1 MAPSVAVVEQA
12 NQLQP
17 ARQQAQ
23 KHTALMQVPGHVA
36 SQSTR
41 HHGWAPPAQPTAVP
55 NGTHSRHSHKASRQ
69 HCQTV
74 RAIHIDRRQHL
85 ELAWKRQQ
93 ERDGESTLPAWHE
106 DGQVPAA
113 AQLIAPS
120 CSSCRAA
127 QAGCCIRQG
136 DGDPGPAA
144 PGGSC
149 GQGRQLAAGGVL
161 LHALLWGLQG
171 AAAGLHL
178 SVRGGEQQDNMQHTS
193 QPAAVSK
200 VEVLWRLGK
209 QKLPA
214 SLAARVQKC
223 CPAQRC
229 ASRSVPCCCVL
240 CRPSRRR
247 SVLCLRAT
255 T

>member
-1 MAPSVAVVEQA
+1 MLNSPSQLLWSKQTHS
-12 NQLQP
+12 NQQRGNKP
-17 ARQQAQ
+17 HT
-23 KHTALMQVPGHVA
+23 HTALMQVPGHVA
-36 SQSTR
+36 MCQSTR
-41 HHGWAPPAQPTAVP
+41 HHGWAPPALTTAA

-93 ERDGESTLPAWHE
+93 ERDGESTLPAWHDE
-106 DGQVPAA
+106 DGQGPAA

-127 QAGCCIRQG
+127 EAGCCVRQG

-149 GQGRQLAAGGVL
+149 GQGGQLAAGGVL

-178 SVRGGEQQDNMQHTS
+178 SVRGGEQQQDNMQHAS
-193 QPAAVSK
+193 QPAWGA
-200 VEVLWRLGK
+200 
-209 QKLPA
+209 
-214 SLAARVQKC
+214 LA
-223 CPAQRC
+223 
-229 ASRSVPCCCVL
+229 PC
-240 CRPSRRR
+240 
-247 SVLCLRAT
+247 
-255 T
+255 